1 MARFSDAQLIQ
12 VLQKSARRINR
23 ELCLIGTTD
32 ELSVDA
38 SGTISPDDQAL
49 YDMVLLQA
57 ECMIMQ
63 IDMNNDF
70 TSAADGAGG
79 GYYVRDGE
87 QALDTRGEVAS
98 RAQART
104 NYLNSGYN
112 PCAELQRAMLSEKLI
127 RCGNPV
133 DIW

>member
-1 MARFSDAQLIQ
+1 MARYSDAQIIQ
-12 VLQKSARRINR
+12 IIQKSARRVNR
-23 ELCLIGTTD
+23 ELCLVGTSD
-32 ELSVDA
+32 EISVDA
-38 SGTISPDDQAL
+38 SGNLSPTDPDI
-49 YDMVLLQA
+49 YDIVLLQA

-70 TSAADGAGG
+70 TAAADGAGG

-87 QALDTRGEVAS
+87 QAMDTRGEVAS
-98 RAQART
+98 RANART
-104 NYLNSGYN
+104 DYLNSKYN
-112 PCAELQRAMLSEKLI
+112 PCAELQRAILSEKLV